1 MACCGA
7 EVLDRQFGLKRASAD
22 LRRYRRRGPLPAS
35 ALLLRGLEA
44 NLPAAATLLDI
55 GGGVGVL
62 HHELL
67 DRGVSRA
74 WEVEA
79 SAAYVQAAAEEAERR
94 GHTGRVEFINS
105 EVRQAADRLPVVDVV
120 TMDRVVC
127 CDPEYEPLLN
137 IALAK
142 AQRIFAYTYP
152 RARWGFRAVNTLQNA
167 MRELSGSQFKVFIH
181 SPDRMEALV
190 RAAGFTRVFQAH
202 SAVWYAGVYT
212 RALPPNLGRFE
223 I

>member
-1 MACCGA
+1 
-7 EVLDRQFGLKRASAD
+7 
-22 LRRYRRRGPLPAS
+22 
-35 ALLLRGLEA
+35 LLRGLEA

-74 WEVEA
+74 WEVEP
-79 SAAYVQAAAEEAERR
+79 SAAFLQAAVEEAERR
-94 GHTGRVEFINS
+94 GHTGRVEFINA
-105 EVRQAADRLPVVDVV
+105 EVRQAADSLPVVDVV

-127 CDPEYEPLLN
+127 CDPEYERLLH
-137 IALAK
+137 IALGK
-142 AQRIFAYTYP
+142 AQRVFAYSYP
-152 RARWGFRAVNTLQNA
+152 RGRWGIRAVTALQNA
-167 MRELSGSQFKVFIH
+167 VRELRGSPFRVFVH

-190 RAAGFTRVFQAH
+190 RAAGFDRIFQAQ

-212 RALPPNLGRFE
+212 RAAAG
-223 I
+223 